1 MTATTDEKL
10 NWLLEGLLDRTP
22 GTRHALVLSR
32 DGLKLCRTPELSV
45 DQADQLAAISAGI
58 QSLSH
63 GASIEFGDG
72 TGGVRSAMAEFYGGV
87 LFIVEAG
94 AGAHLAVV
102 ADEDSDVGLV
112 GHNMSELVEQLGEH
126 LVALG
131 RHSVAEA
138 MNEVLWEDTPT
149 QNVAGRWAARD
160 THLGG
165 RHIRAGDLLLL
176 GLAAAN
182 GDPQVRTDGSALTGG
197 NNAFLSFGHGEHR
210 CRSRPRRPPRSSPV
224 PVSRSCSTGCRTW
237 TSPSPPS
244 SSPAARRRGCA
255 V

>member
-10 NWLLEGLLDRTP
+10 NWLLEGLLERTP
-22 GTRHALVLSR
+22 GARHALVLSR

-63 GASIEFGDG
+63 GASVEFGDG

-102 ADEDSDVGLV
+102 ASEDADVGLV

-126 LVALG
+126 LVAPP
-131 RHSVAEA
+131 RESAEA
-138 MNEVLWEDTPT
+138 SETATV
-149 QNVAGRWAARD
+149 
-160 THLGG
+160 
-165 RHIRAGDLLLL
+165 
-176 GLAAAN
+176 
-182 GDPQVRTDGSALTGG
+182 
-197 NNAFLSFGHGEHR
+197 
-210 CRSRPRRPPRSSPV
+210 
-224 PVSRSCSTGCRTW
+224 
-237 TSPSPPS
+237 
-244 SSPAARRRGCA
+244 
-255 V
+255 

>member
-10 NWLLEGLLDRTP
+10 NWLLEGLLERTP

-63 GASIEFGDG
+63 GASVEFGDG

-102 ADEDSDVGLV
+102 ASEDADVGLI

-126 LVALG
+126 L
-131 RHSVAEA
+131 
-138 MNEVLWEDTPT
+138 
-149 QNVAGRWAARD
+149 
-160 THLGG
+160 
-165 RHIRAGDLLLL
+165 
-176 GLAAAN
+176 
-182 GDPQVRTDGSALTGG
+182 SA
-197 NNAFLSFGHGEHR
+197 
-210 CRSRPRRPPRSSPV
+210 PPRSAD
-224 PVSRSCSTGCRTW
+224 
-237 TSPSPPS
+237 
-244 SSPAARRRGCA
+244 PAATIDA
-255 V
+255 TADV